1 MDNLGELLGSV
12 LSDPQAM
19 SKIRSLGKELGLS
32 TDADNTANT
41 QPQKTQATTPDLS
54 SLAALIAGNS
64 QSNTNQ
70 SSSVLGTLSPEMLS
84 SVTRLMPLLSSFSE
98 EDETSVLLN
107 SLRPFLSP
115 VRRKRLD
122 DAGKMLKVMKLLP
135 KLRSTGI
142 L

>member
-1 MDNLGELLGSV
+1 MDNLQELLGSV
-12 LSDPQAM
+12 LSDPQAI

-54 SLAALIAGNS
+54 SLAALIAGNN

-70 SSSVLGTLSPEMLS
+70 SSSVSGTLSPEMLS

-115 VRRKRLD
+115 MRRKRLD

>member
-12 LSDPQAM
+12 LSDPEAM

-115 VRRKRLD
+115 MRRKRLD